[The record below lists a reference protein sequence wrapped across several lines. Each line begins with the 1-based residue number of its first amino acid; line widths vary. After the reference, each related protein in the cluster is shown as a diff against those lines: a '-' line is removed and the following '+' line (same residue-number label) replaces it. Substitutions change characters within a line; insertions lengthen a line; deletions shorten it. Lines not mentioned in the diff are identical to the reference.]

1 MCKREH
7 GAVPYRLYLIE
18 ARYLKAVAAA
28 KIVSLL
34 RDRMRRRRAQQERD
48 ALKRRAAAQEEKD
61 KTTATRL
68 VVTQC
73 VAVLKKGRQCPNR
86 TKEVSGGQLLCSSC
100 LHDKEMKAMS
110 VASQLGLTPTDAM
123 GRLHPASI

>member
-1 MCKREH
+1 MRYWVFEAARNMRNSMRVGFLPSLRAIVDMCKREH
-7 GAVPYRLYLIE
+7 GTFPYRLYLIE

-86 TKEVSGGQLLCSSC
+86 TKEVSGGQLLC
-100 LHDKEMKAMS
+100 
-110 VASQLGLTPTDAM
+110 
-123 GRLHPASI
+123 